1 MEGHP
6 NHLAET
12 IKVKSQT
19 VAENEERQRCLH
31 MHFGY
36 SCVDFEF
43 AQTGLEKCFK
53 PEGPP
58 LNLDLFLLEYIDVKL
73 FTSHYNIASV
83 YFLN

>member
-6 NHLAET
+6 SHLAET

-19 VAENEERQRCLH
+19 LAENEERQQCLH

-36 SCVDFEF
+36 SWVDFEF
-43 AQTGLEKCFK
+43 AHALLEKCFK

-58 LNLDLFLLEYIDVKL
+58 LNL
-73 FTSHYNIASV
+73 N
-83 YFLN
+83 LN